1 MRASQETL
9 VRPARG
15 GGAKKPGPPGAA
27 ARWLSPRRSE
37 PLPAAEPPAAARPA
51 PTSRRPASAA
61 PAATAAAVRPPLAP
75 RGAGQQRGRK
85 EHESVEKQLA
95 SSVAAVERAGVAC
108 TSLEHAIADAEA
120 LRARSEAHL
129 RTAARGAAPVRVQL
143 ERAMHVSSEV
153 SIDLEDVL
161 ALARRA
167 EGAQREVQSRLSATL
182 ADERAEIAEMRAL
195 LAELRDAATECRK
208 RLRDGE
214 RVQAESR
221 AALSAASIA
230 VSQAI
235 AVERQREGARGAAG
249 GRRNNFPLSD

>member
-1 MRASQETL
+1 M
-9 VRPARG
+9 
-15 GGAKKPGPPGAA
+15 
-27 ARWLSPRRSE
+27 
-37 PLPAAEPPAAARPA
+37 
-51 PTSRRPASAA
+51 
-61 PAATAAAVRPPLAP
+61 
-75 RGAGQQRGRK
+75 
-85 EHESVEKQLA
+85 H
-95 SSVAAVERAGVAC
+95 VAAVERAGVAC
-108 TSLEHAIADAEA
+108 TNLEHAIADAEA

-129 RTAARGAAPVRVQL
+129 RTAARGAAPVRAQL